1 MTPEDRRRAVAEHVG
16 TKADDFTA
24 ADLQA
29 IADGPI
35 MDPNAIY
42 LPAGRLSKAE
52 YEARVR
58 QQFRAAGI
66 EEG

>member
-1 MTPEDRRRAVAEHVG
+1 MTPEERRRAIAEHVG
-16 TKADDFTA
+16 TKAEDFTA

-35 MDPNAIY
+35 MDPSSIY
-42 LPAGRLSKAE
+42 LPAGRLTKAE

-58 QQFRAAGI
+58 EQFRDAGI
-66 EEG
+66 SG